1 MFKTMLKEI
10 QPHMLME
17 VGNHKIS

>member
-10 QPHMLME
+10 QPHVLME
-17 VGNHKIS
+17 VGNHKSS